1 MKLQH
6 CLLLLCAIGFSSGI
20 WAESESPLIYINE
33 NLGFHVEG
41 YNYSQSEFPCD
52 LDKSLVEQ
60 IIQRGAEENLRV
72 EPVNTKE
79 KLQNGRITVLAID
92 IESLVLGSEEFT
104 FGTRSDSKLPHVGVT
119 AALIAEHLP
128 EGFSAAEHSC
138 SILSPND
145 LTPSS
150 GSVLDM
156 GTYGKTVCSVIRD
169 KCLNRLSKDI
179 VQWMLPQVSE

>member
-1 MKLQH
+1 MKLLH
-6 CLLLLCAIGFSSGI
+6 GLSLLCAIGASSGA
-20 WAESESPLIYINE
+20 WAESEAPLIYINE

-60 IIQRGAEENLRV
+60 IIQRGAKENLRI

-79 KLQNGRITVLAID
+79 KLRNGRIPVLAID
-92 IESLVLGSEEFT
+92 IESLILGSEEFT
-104 FGTRSDSKLPHVGVT
+104 FGTRSESKMPHVGVT

-138 SILSPND
+138 SILTPND
-145 LTPSS
+145 LVPSS
-150 GSVLDM
+150 SVLDM
-156 GTYGKTVCSVIRD
+156 GTYGHTVCSVIRT
-169 KCLNRLSKDI
+169 KCLNRLSNDI
-179 VQWMLPQVSE
+179 VQWVLPQVSE